1 MCLQILWLCRELV
14 KNAAPGADSVCHSL
28 LRQIA
33 GGDVSQKNIW
43 LTESMLDIF
52 MEHRCAQSFDNYTL
66 ARKLWSAYP
75 IIKVGFSSSAFNL
88 RCT

>member
-1 MCLQILWLCRELV
+1 MLFMCLQILWLCRELV

-52 MEHRCAQSFDNYTL
+52 MEHRCVHLSRSQNS
-66 ARKLWSAYP
+66 
-75 IIKVGFSSSAFNL
+75 
-88 RCT
+88 